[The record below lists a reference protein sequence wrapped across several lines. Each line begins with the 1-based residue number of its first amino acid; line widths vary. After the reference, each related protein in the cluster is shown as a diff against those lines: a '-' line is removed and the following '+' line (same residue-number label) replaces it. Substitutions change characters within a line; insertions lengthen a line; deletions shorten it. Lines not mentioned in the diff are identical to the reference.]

1 MSMDTVIVLPV
12 LNEAENIKD
21 FIEQVETNIDRT
33 SVKILVVDDYSPDGT
48 ADIVKNL
55 QQIYENL
62 YLIQNNKTGLGNAY
76 IKGFKYAVE
85 NLNADILIEM
95 DSDFSHP
102 PELINK
108 LLEEINKGSDFVIGS
123 RYIEGGSIPKNWNT
137 FRKMNS
143 KYGNIFARFIAG
155 LKDVHDCTSGFRA
168 IRADFIKKINLD
180 KLNVQGYSFQMNIL
194 FECVRL
200 GAKTREI
207 PLKFKDREKGQ
218 SKLKLKDIAEFM
230 INSIKLLFRRLFS

>member
-1 MSMDTVIVLPV
+1 MNTVIVLPV

-21 FIEQVETNIDRT
+21 FLEQVEKNIDINF
-33 SVKILVVDDYSPDGT
+33 VKILVVDDYSPDGT
-48 ADIVKNL
+48 ADIVKNF
-55 QQIYENL
+55 QQNHENI

-76 IKGFKYAVE
+76 IMGFKYALE

-102 PELINK
+102 PELVGNLIT
-108 LLEEINKGSDFVIGS
+108 EINNGADFVIGS
-123 RYIEGGSIPKNWNT
+123 RYIQGGSIPKKWNL

-143 KYGNIFARFIAG
+143 KYGNVFARFIAG

-200 GAKTREI
+200 GAKTKEI
-207 PLKFKDREKGQ
+207 PLNFKDREKGK
-218 SKLKLKDIAEFM
+218 SKLRLKDIAEFM
-230 INSIKLLFRRLFS
+230 INSVKLLIRRLFS

>member
-1 MSMDTVIVLPV
+1 MDTVIVLPV